1 MADLVTLFTYIS
13 RSKAVRN
20 NFEEW
25 MVCTI
30 FAVIV
35 WFGAQFF
42 TDHIFSAMLTLSAA
56 VQCLGFCLLRMKVR
70 KQRNVSGISSRAL
83 QLYVVT
89 YLARLNSTL
98 RYNGYLPVDRSGDWV
113 YQTCDVAALL
123 LVLSLLFDIHK
134 THVNSYERDQDSCDI
149 FWFLIAAVIIAIFV
163 HPELNNNK
171 VPDVTWTFAL
181 YVESIAM
188 VPQLYMMTK
197 TGGEVETLA
206 SHYIA
211 CIFFAR
217 VLMLSF
223 WWSSYVELQ
232 PKESE
237 YNFPGYVVIGAQL
250 MQVVIFGD
258 FMWLYFR
265 HIYTQRRLVLP
276 TSFAI

>member
-1 MADLVTLFTYIS
+1 MADLVTLFSYIS
-13 RSKAVRN
+13 RSKALRN
-20 NFEEW
+20 NFEEY
-25 MVCTI
+25 MVYTI

-35 WFGAQFF
+35 WFGAKFF

-83 QLYVVT
+83 QLYVVM
-89 YLARLNSTL
+89 YVARLNSTL

-113 YQTCDVAALL
+113 YQTCDLAALA
-123 LVLSLLFDIHK
+123 VVVSLLFDIHK
-134 THVNSYERDQDSCDI
+134 THANTYESDNDTCDI
-149 FWFLIAAVIIAIFV
+149 FWFLIASVVTAVLV
-163 HPELNNNK
+163 HPELNNSV
-171 VPDVTWTFAL
+171 VPDVTWTLAL

-188 VPQLYMMTK
+188 VPQLYMLTK
-197 TGGEVETLA
+197 KGGEVETLA

-232 PKESE
+232 PKESD
-237 YNFPGYVVIGAQL
+237 YNFPGYVVIGSQL
-250 MQVVIFGD
+250 TQVVIFGD

>member
-1 MADLVTLFTYIS
+1 MADLVTLFNSIS

-25 MVCTI
+25 MVYTI

-35 WFGAQFF
+35 WFGAKFF

-56 VQCLGFCLLRMKVR
+56 VQCLGFVLLRMKVR

-83 QLYVVT
+83 QLYVVM

-113 YQTCDVAALL
+113 YQACDVAALAV
-123 LVLSLLFDIHK
+123 VLSLLFDIHK
-134 THVNSYERDQDSCDI
+134 THVQSYENDKDSCDV
-149 FWFLIAAVIIAIFV
+149 FGFLITAFVLAILV

-276 TSFAI
+276 TSFSI

>member
-1 MADLVTLFTYIS
+1 MTDLVTLFSYIS

-25 MVCTI
+25 MVYTI

-35 WFGAQFF
+35 WFGAKFF

-56 VQCLGFCLLRMKVR
+56 VQCLGFCLLRLKVR

-123 LVLSLLFDIHK
+123 VVLSLLVDIHK
-134 THVNSYERDQDSCDI
+134 THVNSYEREHDKCDI
-149 FWFLIAAVIIAIFV
+149 FLFLVASFVMAVLV
-163 HPELNNNK
+163 HPQLNNSQ
-171 VPDVTWTFAL
+171 VPDITWTLAL

-197 TGGEVETLA
+197 KGGEVETLA

-217 VLMLSF
+217 LLMLSF

-265 HIYTQRRLVLP
+265 HIYMQRRLVLP

>member
-1 MADLVTLFTYIS
+1 MADLVTLFTCIS

-20 NFEEW
+20 NFEEY
-25 MVCTI
+25 MVYTI

-89 YLARLNSTL
+89 YVTRLNSTL

-113 YQTCDVAALL
+113 YQACDVAALAV
-123 LVLSLLFDIHK
+123 VLSLLFDIHK
-134 THVNSYERDQDSCDI
+134 NHVNSYEADHDRCDI
-149 FWFLIAAVIIAIFV
+149 FWFLVVSFLVAVFV
-163 HPELNNNK
+163 HPELNNSK
-171 VPDVTWTFAL
+171 VPDVTWTLAL

-197 TGGEVETLA
+197 KGGEVETLA
-206 SHYIA
+206 GHYIA

-217 VLMLSF
+217 LLMLSF

-232 PKESE
+232 PKESD
-237 YNFPGYVVIGAQL
+237 YNLPGYVVIGAQL

-276 TSFAI
+276 TSFSI